1 VCVCVCV
8 CIQQTHVMV
17 MFMSAERFTNV
28 LKSYPPKFAA
38 ELVANH
44 DRCVCVCDRRVCV
57 CVIGVCVSVQSI
69 DMYTIDVITR

>member
-1 VCVCVCV
+1 
-8 CIQQTHVMV
+8 MV

-44 DRCVCVCDRRVCV
+44 DRCVCVIGVCV
-57 CVIGVCVSVQSI
+57 CVSSLLLICI
-69 DMYTIDVITR
+69 LLM